1 MPDSNSKIIIV
12 TVYQHTHTI
21 IYINTNIPRP
31 DLAMLLCKGKR
42 RSVWTPVIYP
52 QTRKSW
58 FWRSVIKTDMLSIGT
73 LRNIDPGAIWQL
85 WRYAGDKT

>member
-1 MPDSNSKIIIV
+1 MQRPSVKYFTIEPGNVKTIRVTMPDSNSKIIIV

-42 RSVWTPVIYP
+42 RSV
-52 QTRKSW
+52 
-58 FWRSVIKTDMLSIGT
+58 
-73 LRNIDPGAIWQL
+73 
-85 WRYAGDKT
+85 